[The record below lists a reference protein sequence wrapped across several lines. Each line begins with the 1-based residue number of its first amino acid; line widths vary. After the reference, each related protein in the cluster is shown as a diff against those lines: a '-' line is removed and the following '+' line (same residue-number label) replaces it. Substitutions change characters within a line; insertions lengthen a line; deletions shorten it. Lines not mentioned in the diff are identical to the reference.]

1 MGKKIVVGLGVLCAV
16 VEGVAPGVVPG
27 DALPIALVLVGLVWG
42 YLGVDANDPTM
53 HCALVVAVGLTGQ
66 SEALDLLPAVESYL
80 DAIVD
85 GIAIALYSSI
95 ATLMVLRI
103 IARFT
108 EE

>member
-27 DALPIALVLVGLVWG
+27 DALPIALVLLGLVWG
-42 YLGVDANDPTM
+42 YMGVDASDPTM

-66 SEALDLLPAVESYL
+66 YDALTHLPAVGTYL
-80 DAIVD
+80 D
-85 GIAIALYSSI
+85 GIIESLAIALYSSV
-95 ATLMVLRI
+95 ATLAAVRI

>member
-1 MGKKIVVGLGVLCAV
+1 MGKKIVVGLGVLCAI

-27 DALPIALVLVGLVWG
+27 DALPIALVLLGLVWG

-66 SEALDLLPAVESYL
+66 SDVLDLLPAVGSYL
-80 DAIVD
+80 DAILG
-85 GIAIALYSSI
+85 GIAIALYSSV
-95 ATLMVLRI
+95 ATLATMRI